1 MKLSVTVTRGNPVV
15 SFFLFS
21 SFLLTIA
28 RGAVIPFL
36 AVYMT
41 AAFGE
46 SITSAGFALSLS
58 SIAGIVLS
66 LYAGRLARAENAWLT
81 VFVLLLLFLLS
92 VFLGALSGEFVT
104 LTILLIVMNFAYSCI
119 EILLRTYISGQK
131 DIVDKKKI
139 FSANYFA
146 VNMGWALGPLL
157 GALVQSWQLN
167 AIFYAGAFA
176 SLFPLVW
183 LIIRTDVL
191 RGFSIQQAENNDA
204 LSTDSKTI
212 PRPEDLSSGNLFL
225 LTLASFFGAFVYG
238 NPVAYLSQHLVQ
250 HYSAQTASSIVALM
264 MFTNAAVVLLFQHYI
279 ISKIT
284 QSNMLKFLMIAT
296 GCFVVGLII
305 FFHANEYRPA
315 WIAGMFLFALGE
327 VIFVPA
333 LFLIT
338 DLIAPAYAR
347 GSYFSVQ
354 NLGAAGAA
362 VSPFVMGYILSTTD
376 SIIAFGFL
384 GMAIFFSFLLIYC
397 MRINQPRL
405 NGS

>member
-1 MKLSVTVTRGNPVV
+1 MTLNATVTKRNPVV

-36 AVYMT
+36 AVYIT
-41 AAFGE
+41 AAFDE
-46 SITSAGFALSLS
+46 SITSAGLALSLS

-66 LYAGRLARAENAWLT
+66 LYAGRLARAKNAWMT
-81 VFVLLLLFLLS
+81 IFFLLLLFFLS
-92 VFLGALSGEFVT
+92 MFLGALSGGFAT
-104 LTILLIVMNFAYSCI
+104 LTFLLIVMNFAYSCI
-119 EILLRTYISGQK
+119 EILLRTYISSQK
-131 DIVDKKKI
+131 GIIDKKKI

-167 AIFYAGAFA
+167 AIFYAGAVA

-191 RGFSIQQAENNDA
+191 REFSIQQVKNNNR
-204 LSTDSKTI
+204 LSTDSKTTL
-212 PRPEDLSSGNLFL
+212 RQEDLSSGKLFL

-238 NPVAYLSQHLVQ
+238 NPVAYLSQHLIQ
-250 HYSAQTASSIVALM
+250 HYSVQTTSSIVALM

-284 QSNMLKFLMIAT
+284 QGNMLKFLMTAT
-296 GCFVVGLII
+296 GCFVVGLVI
-305 FFHANEYRPA
+305 FYHAGENRPA

-327 VIFVPA
+327 VTFVPA

-338 DLIAPAYAR
+338 DLIAPEHAR
-347 GSYFSVQ
+347 GRYFSVQ
-354 NLGAAGAA
+354 NLGATGAA
-362 VSPFVMGYILSTTD
+362 LSPFVMGYILSTAD
-376 SIIAFGFL
+376 SVITFGFL
-384 GMAIFFSFLLIYC
+384 GIIIFFSFLLIYG
-397 MRINQPRL
+397 MRINQTKL